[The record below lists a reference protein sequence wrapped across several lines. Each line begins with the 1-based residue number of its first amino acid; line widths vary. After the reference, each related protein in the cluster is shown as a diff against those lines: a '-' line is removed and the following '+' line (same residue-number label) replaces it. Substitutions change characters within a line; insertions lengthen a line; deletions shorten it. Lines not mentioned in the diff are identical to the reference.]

1 MSPWGLVMNEHQVF
15 NRDEVTVSDLLE
27 PNSKALE
34 MYQYLKN
41 SPKVQSYLRTA
52 NRMAVS
58 RLGYTDHGPVHAEVA
73 TWNAIKIFNI
83 LDDTFR
89 PNVVAEGIGDTD
101 DARLIVLA
109 STYLHDIGMTVH
121 REEHYQASLQLAV
134 PILEPKLETMYSDVS
149 LATDIMSFIM
159 HGIYSHDDDTQCLT
173 LEAGITKLGDGS
185 DLTKGR
191 TIVPYHKG
199 KVDIHSV
206 SALAINNVIVEKGK
220 KKPLR
225 ITVAMDNPAGVFQVQ
240 AVLEKK
246 IRTSGLRDHVAIYV
260 LVNGERLVLSHVKR
274 LFKVQITDPPD
285 DLKIESK

>member
-1 MSPWGLVMNEHQVF
+1 MNEHQVF

-134 PILEPKLETMYSDVS
+134 PILEPKLESVYSDLS

-206 SALAINNVIVEKGK
+206 SALAINNVILEKGK

-246 IRTSGLRDHVAIYV
+246 IRTSGLRDHVTIDV

-285 DLKIESK
+285 DLDIKSK

>member
-1 MSPWGLVMNEHQVF
+1 MNEHQVF

-41 SPKVQSYLRTA
+41 SPKVQSFLRTA

-134 PILEPKLETMYSDVS
+134 PILEPQLEAMYTDLS

-185 DLTKGR
+185 DLTNGR

-206 SALAINNVIVEKGK
+206 SALAINNVILEKDK

-246 IRTSGLRDHVAIYV
+246 IRTSGLRDHVQIEV

-285 DLKIESK
+285 DIDIKSK

>member
-1 MSPWGLVMNEHQVF
+1 MNEHQVF

-41 SPKVQSYLRTA
+41 SPKVQSFLRTA

-83 LDDTFR
+83 LDDIFR

-134 PILEPKLETMYSDVS
+134 PILEPQLEAMYTDLS

-206 SALAINNVIVEKGK
+206 SALAISNVILEKGK

-246 IRTSGLRDHVAIYV
+246 IRTSGLRDHVQIEV
-260 LVNGERLVLSHVKR
+260 LVNGERLVLSHIKR

-285 DLKIESK
+285 DIDIKSK

>member
-1 MSPWGLVMNEHQVF
+1 MNEHQVF
-15 NRDEVTVSDLLE
+15 NRDEVTVSELLE

-41 SPKVQSYLRTA
+41 SPKVQSFLRTA

-134 PILEPKLETMYSDVS
+134 PILEPKLESIYSDLS

-206 SALAINNVIVEKGK
+206 SALAINNVILEKGK

>member
-1 MSPWGLVMNEHQVF
+1 MNEHQVF

-101 DARLIVLA
+101 DGRLIVLA

-134 PILEPKLETMYSDVS
+134 PILEPKLEAIYSDPA
-149 LATDIMSFIM
+149 LATDILSFIM

-206 SALAINNVIVEKGK
+206 SALAINNVILEPGK
-220 KKPLR
+220 KRPLR

-246 IRTSGLRDHVAIYV
+246 IRTSGLRDHVAIEV

-285 DLKIESK
+285 DIDIKSK

>member
-1 MSPWGLVMNEHQVF
+1 MNEHQVF

-58 RLGYTDHGPVHAEVA
+58 RLGYTDHGPIHAEVA

-101 DARLIVLA
+101 DGRLIVLA

-134 PILEPKLETMYSDVS
+134 PILEPKLEAIYSDPA
-149 LATDIMSFIM
+149 LATDILSFIM

-206 SALAINNVIVEKGK
+206 SALAINNVILEPGTE
-220 KKPLR
+220 KPLR

-246 IRTSGLRDHVAIYV
+246 IRTSGLRDHVQIEV

-285 DLKIESK
+285 DMDIKSK

>member
-1 MSPWGLVMNEHQVF
+1 MNEHQVF
-15 NRDEVTVSDLLE
+15 NRDEVTVSELLE

-101 DARLIVLA
+101 DGRLIVLA

-134 PILEPKLETMYSDVS
+134 PILEPKLEAIYSDPA
-149 LATDIMSFIM
+149 LATDMLSFIM

-206 SALAINNVIVEKGK
+206 SALAINNVILEPGTE
-220 KKPLR
+220 KPLR

-246 IRTSGLRDHVAIYV
+246 IRTSGLRDHVQIEV

-285 DLKIESK
+285 DIDIKSK

>member
-1 MSPWGLVMNEHQVF
+1 MNEHQVF
-15 NRDEVTVSDLLE
+15 NRDEVTVSELLE

-41 SPKVQSYLRTA
+41 SLKVQSFLRTA

-134 PILEPKLETMYSDVS
+134 PILEPKLEEIYSDVS

-206 SALAINNVIVEKGK
+206 SALAINNVIVEPGTE
-220 KKPLR
+220 KPLR

-246 IRTSGLRDHVAIYV
+246 IRTSGLRDHVQIEV

-285 DLKIESK
+285 DIDIKSK

>member
-1 MSPWGLVMNEHQVF
+1 MNEHQVF

-83 LDDTFR
+83 LDDIFR

-134 PILEPKLETMYSDVS
+134 PVLEPKLEAVYSDLS

-206 SALAINNVIVEKGK
+206 SALAIDNVILEKGK

-246 IRTSGLRDHVAIYV
+246 IRTSGLRDHVQIEV

-285 DLKIESK
+285 DIDIKSK

>member
-1 MSPWGLVMNEHQVF
+1 MNEHQVF
-15 NRDEVTVSDLLE
+15 NRDEVTVSELLE

-41 SPKVQSYLRTA
+41 SPKVQSFLRTA

-134 PILEPKLETMYSDVS
+134 PILEPKLEAIYSDLS

-206 SALAINNVIVEKGK
+206 SALAINNVILEKGK

-246 IRTSGLRDHVAIYV
+246 IRTSGLREHVTIDV

-285 DLKIESK
+285 DLDIKSK

>member
-1 MSPWGLVMNEHQVF
+1 MNEHQVF

-101 DARLIVLA
+101 DGRLIVLA

-134 PILEPKLETMYSDVS
+134 PILEPKLESIYSDPA
-149 LATDIMSFIM
+149 LATDMLSFIM

-173 LEAGITKLGDGS
+173 LEAGITTLGDGS

-206 SALAINNVIVEKGK
+206 SALAINNVILEPGN

-246 IRTSGLRDHVAIYV
+246 IHTSGLRDHVQIEV

-274 LFKVQITDPPD
+274 LFKVQIADPPD
-285 DLKIESK
+285 DIDIKSK

>member
-1 MSPWGLVMNEHQVF
+1 MNEHQVF

-101 DARLIVLA
+101 DGRLIVLA

-134 PILEPKLETMYSDVS
+134 PILEPKLESIYSDPA
-149 LATDIMSFIM
+149 LATDMLSFIM

-206 SALAINNVIVEKGK
+206 SALAINNVILEPGTE
-220 KKPLR
+220 KPLR

-246 IRTSGLRDHVAIYV
+246 IRTSGLRDHVAIEV

-285 DLKIESK
+285 DIDIKSK

>member
-1 MSPWGLVMNEHQVF
+1 MNEHQVF
-15 NRDEVTVSDLLE
+15 KRDEVTVSDLLE

-134 PILEPKLETMYSDVS
+134 PILEPKLEAMYADAS
-149 LATDIMSFIM
+149 LATDILSFIM

-206 SALAINNVIVEKGK
+206 SALAINNVILEKGK

-246 IRTSGLRDHVAIYV
+246 IHTSGLRDHVGIYV

-274 LFKVQITDPPD
+274 LFKVQIADPPD
-285 DLKIESK
+285 DIDIKAK

>member
-1 MSPWGLVMNEHQVF
+1 MNEHQVF
-15 NRDEVTVSDLLE
+15 NRDKVTVSDLLE

-34 MYQYLKN
+34 MYQCLKN
-41 SPKVQSYLRTA
+41 SPKVQSFLRTA

-134 PILEPKLETMYSDVS
+134 PILEPQLEAMYTDLS

-206 SALAINNVIVEKGK
+206 SALAINNVILEKGK

-246 IRTSGLRDHVAIYV
+246 IRTSGLRDHIAIYV
-260 LVNGERLVLSHVKR
+260 LVNGERLVLSHIKR

-285 DLKIESK
+285 DLDIKSK

>member
-1 MSPWGLVMNEHQVF
+1 MNEHQVF

-101 DARLIVLA
+101 DGRLIVLA

-134 PILEPKLETMYSDVS
+134 PILEPKLESIYSDPA
-149 LATDIMSFIM
+149 LATDILSFIM

-206 SALAINNVIVEKGK
+206 SALAINNVILEPGTE
-220 KKPLR
+220 KPLR

-246 IRTSGLRDHVAIYV
+246 IRTSGLRDHVQIEV

-285 DLKIESK
+285 DIDIKSK

>member
-1 MSPWGLVMNEHQVF
+1 MNEHQVF
-15 NRDEVTVSDLLE
+15 NRDEVTVSELLE

-134 PILEPKLETMYSDVS
+134 PILDPKLEEIYPDPA

-173 LEAGITKLGDGS
+173 LEAGITKRGDGS

-240 AVLEKK
+240 AVREKK
-246 IRTSGLRDHVAIYV
+246 ISTSGLRDHVGIYV

-285 DLKIESK
+285 DMDIKSK

>member
-1 MSPWGLVMNEHQVF
+1 MNEHQVF

-58 RLGYTDHGPVHAEVA
+58 RLGYTDHGPIHAEVA

-101 DARLIVLA
+101 DGRLIVLA

-134 PILEPKLETMYSDVS
+134 PILEPKLEAIYSDPA
-149 LATDIMSFIM
+149 LATDMLSFIM

-206 SALAINNVIVEKGK
+206 SALAINNVIVEPGK

-246 IRTSGLRDHVAIYV
+246 IRTSGLRDHVQIEV

-285 DLKIESK
+285 DIDIKSK

>member
-1 MSPWGLVMNEHQVF
+1 
-15 NRDEVTVSDLLE
+15 
-27 PNSKALE
+27 
-34 MYQYLKN
+34 
-41 SPKVQSYLRTA
+41 
-52 NRMAVS
+52 
-58 RLGYTDHGPVHAEVA
+58 
-73 TWNAIKIFNI
+73 
-83 LDDTFR
+83 
-89 PNVVAEGIGDTD
+89 
-101 DARLIVLA
+101 
-109 STYLHDIGMTVH
+109 MTVH

-134 PILEPKLETMYSDVS
+134 PILEPKLESIYSDLS

-206 SALAINNVIVEKGK
+206 SALAINNVILEKGEE
-220 KKPLR
+220 KPLR

>member
-1 MSPWGLVMNEHQVF
+1 MNEHQVF

-58 RLGYTDHGPVHAEVA
+58 RLGYTDHGPIHAEVA

-101 DARLIVLA
+101 DGRLIVLA

-134 PILEPKLETMYSDVS
+134 PILEPKLEAIYSDPA
-149 LATDIMSFIM
+149 LATDILSFIM

-206 SALAINNVIVEKGK
+206 SALAINNVILEPGK

-246 IRTSGLRDHVAIYV
+246 IRTSGLRDHVQIEV
-260 LVNGERLVLSHVKR
+260 LVNGERLVLSHIKR

-285 DLKIESK
+285 DIDIKSK

>member
-1 MSPWGLVMNEHQVF
+1 MNKHQVF

-41 SPKVQSYLRTA
+41 SPKVQSFLRTA

-101 DARLIVLA
+101 DGRLIVLA

-134 PILEPKLETMYSDVS
+134 PILEPKLEAIYSDPA
-149 LATDIMSFIM
+149 LATDILSFIM

-206 SALAINNVIVEKGK
+206 SALAINNVILEPGTE
-220 KKPLR
+220 KPLR

-246 IRTSGLRDHVAIYV
+246 IRTSGLRDHVQIEV
-260 LVNGERLVLSHVKR
+260 LVNGERLVLSHIKR

-285 DLKIESK
+285 DIDIKSK

>member
-1 MSPWGLVMNEHQVF
+1 MNEHQVF

-41 SPKVQSYLRTA
+41 SPKVQSFLRTA

-134 PILEPKLETMYSDVS
+134 PILEPKLDAMYSDPA
-149 LATDIMSFIM
+149 LATDVLSFIM

-206 SALAINNVIVEKGK
+206 SALAINNVILEKGT

-246 IRTSGLRDHVAIYV
+246 IRTSGLRDHVAIEV

-285 DLKIESK
+285 DIDIKSK